1 MVFLASIP
9 WFIYALISAGFV
21 GFKTILQ
28 KAELKKEHSLDY
40 VVAFSLVAMLIALFL
55 WPWVN
60 FASLDSITL
69 SYIYAASFF
78 GSIAIWFG
86 AKALRH
92 LDISFISPQAVI
104 STLFAL
110 LFAYLFLGEILTIN
124 QWLGVGILIF
134 GGAML
139 LYSSMGSSHFFAFPA
154 VLKVGDLFNKKN
166 IIFYELLLLLAMLCM
181 GLSTIF
187 DKIVLERIDIATF
200 IFVLGIFLFIN
211 HLIIYVIVVGK
222 ISKIPANVDKLGWL
236 IVIIALLTVL
246 SRLTYAQAL
255 SMADVSLVIPLK
267 KSSILVST
275 ILGGK
280 VFKEKNLV
288 QRTIIA
294 LLMLG
299 GVWLLII

>member
-9 WFIYALISAGFV
+9 WFIYALVSAGFI
-21 GFKTILQ
+21 GLKTIFQ

-40 VVAFSLVAMLIALFL
+40 VVAFSLVAMLLSLFL

-60 FASLDSITL
+60 FASLDPITT
-69 SYIYAASFF
+69 SYIYAASLL

-110 LFAYLFLGEILTIN
+110 LFAYLFLGEVLTIN
-124 QWLGVGILIF
+124 QWLGVIILIF
-134 GGAML
+134 AGVIL
-139 LYSSMGSSHFFAFPA
+139 LRGSIGSSHFFAFPA
-154 VLKVGDLFNKKN
+154 VLKIGDLFNKKTA
-166 IIFYELLLLLAMLCM
+166 IFYELLLLLSMLCF
-181 GLSTIF
+181 GLSSIF

-200 IFVLGIFLFIN
+200 IFILGIFLFIN
-211 HLIIYVIVVGK
+211 HLVIYIIVVGNV
-222 ISKIPANVDKLGWL
+222 SKIPANVDKLGWL
-236 IVIIALLTVL
+236 IVLIAFLTVL
-246 SRLTYAQAL
+246 SRLTYSQAL
-255 SMADVSLVIPLK
+255 SIAEVSLVIPLK
-267 KSSILVST
+267 QSSILVST

-280 VFKEKNLV
+280 VFKEKKLL

-294 LLMLG
+294 LIMLG
-299 GVWLLII
+299 GVWLMVI